1 MLTALYYF
9 LQVILCSGIMMGY
22 YWLVLR
28 DKKFHQYNRFYLL
41 LTAATAWIIPL
52 IKIQWV
58 PKPAAKVPVYEF
70 LTVIADS
77 NARIDASLHNR
88 WYQLS
93 WQSGLTLLY
102 VVVSTVFLIILLTG
116 IMRVWKLVRTHTI
129 TSVGD
134 FFLIL
139 TKTAGT
145 PFSFFSY
152 VFWNEAV
159 DINSTTGK
167 QMLQHE
173 ITHVQQKHSFDKL
186 FIQLVMIAGWFN
198 PFFWMIKAEMSMIH
212 EYIADKKSVE
222 QGDTAALAAMLLTA
236 AYPQQQFLLANPFFF
251 SPIKRRIAMLTNQS
265 HPKFSYLRRLVI
277 LPLLAVVVVLFAFRS
292 KESLAKKPISLRTV
306 IENLVDEV
314 KSKEPLHTAVEFKLM
329 PLQKKYTVVLNPGH
343 GGEDPGAKAADGT
356 TEAALV
362 LEYAKL
368 IKALNQNDQIEFVL
382 TREEDITMSVGEV
395 VNFVKNRNADLAIS
409 LHTNSVNAS
418 ADIAK
423 KISGTEIYIQP
434 QHIAT
439 NSQSYLLANSLG
451 NNFKHTDINFKGIKS
466 RKEGIQFL
474 KNSTCPAVLTEL
486 GFLTNEEEL
495 KKLKDPAYQRNLAT
509 AILNGVQDYLYQ
521 KENTFSAVS
530 DTTILTGDSVYVIPS
545 GKEVKI
551 IGNPTFVSP
560 SYKPQVFGLSKFGN
574 SIPLDVLCIYDG
586 KVVDRKM
593 IEDIDPNNVGSIT
606 VLKDKASIATY
617 GEAGKNGVII
627 IKSKQPKVVQGYKI
641 EEESTG
647 REKTL
652 INSFESTNN
661 NVKDFNKALYLLDG
675 LIVDSTSF
683 KMISPSDI
691 HSINI
696 LNSKQGEELF
706 GEKGKFGVIDIKTK
720 QYLLSK
726 SFPLS
731 VTSIRKGFN
740 ISEIAKEF
748 YTRNPDIKNV
758 YWSHS
763 PLKMHIHLH
772 NGSVESYDLTNAS
785 SKALAEKRYGA
796 LPIPPPPPPPIP
808 NKKLVEISLKKAE
821 GDTTFPKKMPLSI
834 RTVPKGKLG
843 EEKGNEKVFTIS
855 QVPASFPGG
864 KSAWLKYLERNLN
877 KDIVVEKGGPP
888 GTYTVIVSF
897 IVNSEGFISEV
908 KAVNDPGYGSA
919 AEAVRLIQKGPRWK
933 PAQQNGKNVTSRV
946 KQPITYVVSEE

>member
-77 NARIDASLHNR
+77 NTRIDASLYNR

-236 AYPQQQFLLANPFFF
+236 AYPQQQFLLSNPFFF

-292 KESLAKKPISLRTV
+292 NELREKQPLSLVGAVTNITTPV
-306 IENLVDEV
+306 INKIKSVVVPV
-314 KSKEPLHTAVEFKLM
+314 K
-329 PLQKKYTVVLNPGH
+329 
-343 GGEDPGAKAADGT
+343 
-356 TEAALV
+356 
-362 LEYAKL
+362 
-368 IKALNQNDQIEFVL
+368 
-382 TREEDITMSVGEV
+382 
-395 VNFVKNRNADLAIS
+395 
-409 LHTNSVNAS
+409 
-418 ADIAK
+418 
-423 KISGTEIYIQP
+423 
-434 QHIAT
+434 
-439 NSQSYLLANSLG
+439 
-451 NNFKHTDINFKGIKS
+451 TDI
-466 RKEGIQFL
+466 
-474 KNSTCPAVLTEL
+474 V
-486 GFLTNEEEL
+486 
-495 KKLKDPAYQRNLAT
+495 KK
-509 AILNGVQDYLYQ
+509 
-521 KENTFSAVS
+521 
-530 DTTILTGDSVYVIPS
+530 DTTILTGDSVYVIPN

-551 IGNPTFVSP
+551 IGNPTFVTPKDGNIFYFSP
-560 SYKPQVFGLSKFGN
+560 KSSQTINLKGFPN
-574 SIPLDVLCIYDG
+574 DVLIILDG
-586 KVVDRKM
+586 KIIDKKILDSYDSNA
-593 IEDIDPNNVGSIT
+593 IESVT
-606 VLKDKASIATY
+606 VLKDKASIAVY
-617 GEAGKNGVII
+617 GEEGKNGVII
-627 IKSKQPKVVQGYKI
+627 IKSRRPKVVQGYKI

-647 REKTL
+647 REKIL
-652 INSFESTNN
+652 VNSFESTNN

-726 SFPLS
+726 SSPLS
-731 VTSIRKGFN
+731 VTSIRKGFD

-796 LPIPPPPPPPIP
+796 LPIP

-843 EEKGNEKVFTIS
+843 EEKGYEKVFTIS

-864 KSAWLKYLERNLN
+864 KSAWDKYLERNLK

-946 KQPITYVVSEE
+946 KQSITYVVSEE